1 MIKVKRKDLTQ
12 AILMEYLRYDSLS
25 GELIW
30 IKNTHP
36 TKNLIGKIAGG
47 ISKRDSH
54 KHIRLLG
61 VLYRTHHL
69 VWMYHHGK
77 LPILHIDHEDHDEQN
92 NRITNLREVTQ
103 GDNNKN
109 QSKRKDNSTGVT
121 GVWIESRRK
130 TTKYVAEIMVN
141 KVKKHLGT
149 FDTLDAAKLARQ
161 DAEILYGFHINHG
174 INKPL

>member
-1 MIKVKRKDLTQ
+1 MIKIKRHDLTDT
-12 AILMEYLRYDSLS
+12 LLKEYLSYNYIS

-47 ISKRDSH
+47 VSKRDSH
-54 KHIRLLG
+54 KHIRLFG

-69 VWMYHHGK
+69 VWLYHTGK
-77 LPILHIDHEDHDEQN
+77 LPIMHIDHKDHDEQN

-103 GDNNKN
+103 AENNRN

-121 GVWIESRRK
+121 GVWIDSRRK
-130 TTKYVAEIMVN
+130 STKYIAEIRVN
-141 KVKKHLGT
+141 SIKIHLGT
-149 FDTLDAAKLARQ
+149 FNTLIDAKIARKN
-161 DAEILYGFHINHG
+161 AEILYGFHINHG
-174 INKPL
+174 MDKPL